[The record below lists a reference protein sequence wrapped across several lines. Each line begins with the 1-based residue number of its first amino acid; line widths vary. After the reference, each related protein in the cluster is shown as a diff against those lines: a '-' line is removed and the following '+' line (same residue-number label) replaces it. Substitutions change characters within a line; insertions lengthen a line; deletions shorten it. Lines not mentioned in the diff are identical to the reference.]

1 VRFALPILIAALAA
15 GFAGYRAGK
24 LRSVQAVMPAW
35 LWRLFWFSIA
45 GVLLTVPLLWWLD
58 F

>member
-1 VRFALPILIAALAA
+1 VRFALPILFAAVVA
-15 GFAGYRAGK
+15 GVAGYRAGK

-35 LWRLFWFSIA
+35 LWRLFWIA
-45 GVLLTVPLLWWLD
+45 IATLFLMVPLLWWLD